1 MKKQHTNLYNNI
13 EEDSVDIIYLLKNV
27 WIERKLILK
36 ITISFFFIGCVVAL
50 LSPVVYTSQT
60 TFIPQVSDDKISKSG
75 LASFASL
82 AGINLN
88 QSDVTN
94 DSYLSPLLYS
104 KLAES
109 EEFAYDIIK
118 EEITNLN
125 GDKLTIKE
133 YLLSNESSFN
143 VNLVGFI
150 KKYTVG
156 LFINDKKIENKND
169 ILKNY
174 NYLSQEDFVI
184 VNSFTGMYTI
194 ELDEKNGYIKVKAT
208 DKDAF
213 ISTQLVEKITKN
225 LQSKII
231 KLRTTKIRER
241 LGFSKEQYE
250 LKQSEFD
257 LLQKKLADFKDSNK
271 NISTARFMSE
281 LQKLETEFQLQKSIL
296 INLASEYNNN
306 KIKLNKDTP
315 IFSVIDEVS
324 IPNLRSAPK
333 RSLLVMTFVLI
344 GFGASVIF
352 IFCREP
358 IRNLINEIKE

>member
-1 MKKQHTNLYNNI
+1 MKDNQVNSYNNL
-13 EEDSVDIIYLLKNV
+13 EQDSIDIITLLKNL
-27 WIERKLILK
+27 WNGKK
-36 ITISFFFIGCVVAL
+36 IIVKTTIYFFVIGCVVAL

-60 TFIPQVSDDKISKSG
+60 TFVPQVSDDKISKGG

-88 QSDVTN
+88 QSDATN
-94 DSYLSPLLYS
+94 DSYLSPMLYS

-109 EEFAYDIIK
+109 EEFSYDIIK
-118 EEITNLN
+118 EEITNLK
-125 GDKLTIKE
+125 GEKLTIKE
-133 YLLSNESSFN
+133 YLLSDQSSFN
-143 VNLVGFI
+143 FNIIGLI

-174 NYLSQEDFVI
+174 NYLSEEDFEI
-184 VNSFTGMYTI
+184 VNSFTGVYTI
-194 ELDEKNGYIKVKAT
+194 ELNEQDGYIIVKAT

-213 ISTQLVEKITKN
+213 ISAQLVEKITKN

-271 NISTARFMSE
+271 NISTASFMSE

-333 RSLLVMTFVLI
+333 RVSLVMTYVLI
-344 GFGASVIF
+344 GFGASVVF

-358 IRNLINEIKE
+358 IRRLISEINE